1 MVHLVG
7 LKSTVRKKKFY
18 FDPVDASR
26 IREDS
31 IWSSTK
37 DLKITIDVDE
47 FNELFVENQSNTK
60 VPRFDFKSHNACTFT
75 VLFVLDY
82 NFEEA
87 GNIIGLDCGWN
98 NYAARWEAFTEWQ
111 HCHGKN

>member
-1 MVHLVG
+1 M
-7 LKSTVRKKKFY
+7 RKTKFY

-47 FNELFVENQSNTK
+47 FNELFVENQSNSK
-60 VPRFDFKSHNACTFT
+60 V
-75 VLFVLDY
+75 L
-82 NFEEA
+82 
-87 GNIIGLDCGWN
+87 
-98 NYAARWEAFTEWQ
+98 
-111 HCHGKN
+111 